1 MIVIKGLLA
10 YLLIMTGTFFM
21 YTPDNNIIYLVA
33 MFLNGLWFLIVIR
46 LFHPAVL
53 LEELG
58 FSARLYHRDA
68 IRAGF
73 FGVFVPLG
81 IVNIFEEE
89 VWLKLSFFR
98 SAPIAIG
105 STDVIQSLIQE
116 GLIALLLLIA
126 INGIFMAAI
135 QESFFRGFLL
145 SLWAQGGKFWAA
157 NIAVSVL
164 FLLFHW
170 PFDRPPLEAVWR
182 LLSRAP
188 GIFVLSLLAGFI
200 QSRWGIAA
208 AIIGHVALNF
218 ISSLIPLLK
227 YLFLPR

>member
-1 MIVIKGLLA
+1 MIVIKGLFA
-10 YLLIMTGTFFM
+10 YLLIMSGMFFM
-21 YTPDNNIIYLVA
+21 YMPNNKTMYLVA

-46 LFHPAVL
+46 LFRPKVS

-68 IRAGF
+68 IHAGI

-81 IVNIFEEE
+81 IFNILEEE

-105 STDVIQSLIQE
+105 SADVIQSLIQE

-145 SLWAQGGKFWAA
+145 PLWAQGGKFWVA

-170 PFDRPPLEAVWR
+170 PFDCPPLEAAWK

-188 GIFVLSLLAGFI
+188 GIFVLSLLAGLI
-200 QSRWGIAA
+200 WSRWGIAA

-227 YLFLPR
+227 YLFISR